1 MIPIK
6 VSECP
11 DALREGVII
20 EIDGE
25 EVGLVGKWT
34 MIEDGA
40 ILVLADDRAYQVAD
54 RELGLLRGSGDYQT
68 GTWTS
73 DPRAILALLKSML
86 VASGVEGVPDP
97 RQFEQDPILAARE
110 LQTLKKDHASMI
122 AQRVRDS
129 RG

>member
-6 VSECP
+6 VSERP

-40 ILVLADDRAYQVAD
+40 ILVLANKGAHQVVDRA
-54 RELGLLRGSGDYQT
+54 LGPLRVSEYFQT
-68 GTWTS
+68 EVWTS

-86 VASGVEGVPDP
+86 LASGVEGIPDP
-97 RQFEQDPILAARE
+97 RQFEQDPIVAARE
-110 LQTLKKDHASMI
+110 LKTLKKDHASMI
-122 AQRVRDS
+122 AERVRDS

>member
-1 MIPIK
+1 
-6 VSECP
+6 
-11 DALREGVII
+11 
-20 EIDGE
+20 
-25 EVGLVGKWT
+25 

-40 ILVLADDRAYQVAD
+40 ILVLADERAYHVAD
-54 RELGLLRGSGDYQT
+54 RELGFLRGSGDCQT
-68 GTWTS
+68 GTWTR

-86 VASGVEGVPDP
+86 VASGVEGVSDP
-97 RQFEQDPILAARE
+97 RQFEQDPIVAARE